1 MKTRSK
7 TYSIVAA
14 AMMAALTYI
23 ATSVIHIQTVT
34 GGYVHIGDSM
44 VILSGILLGPFYG
57 GLAAGIG
64 SMLADLLSGAAM
76 WVPGTF
82 VIKLLAAIAAWKV
95 FSVARNR
102 AEAGIK
108 KALHTTRTM
117 VLAGL
122 AAEVVVFA
130 GYFVYDIFAI
140 SLFNGSFTA
149 AGLSSAL
156 ALKIAETPEGL
167 FQYIAGIVIAT
178 LLSPVFL
185 RLRAKYFQSAVAKG

>member
-64 SMLADLLSGAAM
+64 SMLADLFSGAAL

-82 VIKLLAAIAAWKV
+82 GIKLLAAIAAWKV
-95 FSVARNR
+95 FSVVRNR
-102 AEAGIK
+102 EEGKVK

-117 VLAGL
+117 FLAGL
-122 AAEVVVFA
+122 AAEAIVFA

-156 ALKIAETPEGL
+156 AVKIAETPEGL
-167 FQYIAGIVIAT
+167 FQYIAGIVIAA

-185 RLRAKYFQSAVAKG
+185 RLRAKYFRSAVVRG